1 MQVDTDML
9 NKQSNTKSTS
19 IFGAMIF
26 SDRTSLHK
34 VAKKTLQSSYNLEEI
49 TVAENCIK
57 TMETP
62 LCMQIWTRM

>member
-9 NKQSNTKSTS
+9 NKRSNTKST
-19 IFGAMIF
+19 ITLGDMIF
-26 SDRTSLHK
+26 SDQTSLHK

-62 LCMQIWTRM
+62 LCMQS

>member
-9 NKQSNTKSTS
+9 NKRSNTKST
-19 IFGAMIF
+19 IILGAMIF
-26 SDRTSLHK
+26 SERTSLRK

-62 LCMQIWTRM
+62 LCMQN

>member
-9 NKQSNTKSTS
+9 NKRSNTKST
-19 IFGAMIF
+19 IILGAMIF
-26 SDRTSLHK
+26 SERTSLCK

-49 TVAENCIK
+49 TVAEICIK

-62 LCMQIWTRM
+62 LCMQS

>member
-9 NKQSNTKSTS
+9 NKRSNTKSS
-19 IFGAMIF
+19 IILGDMVF

-34 VAKKTLQSSYNLEEI
+34 VAKKTLQTFYNLEES

-62 LCMQIWTRM
+62 PLYAELN

>member
-9 NKQSNTKSTS
+9 NKRSNTKST
-19 IFGAMIF
+19 IILGAMIF
-26 SDRTSLHK
+26 NEQTSLRK
-34 VAKKTLQSSYNLEEI
+34 VAKKTLQSSCNLEEI

-62 LCMQIWTRM
+62 LCMQN